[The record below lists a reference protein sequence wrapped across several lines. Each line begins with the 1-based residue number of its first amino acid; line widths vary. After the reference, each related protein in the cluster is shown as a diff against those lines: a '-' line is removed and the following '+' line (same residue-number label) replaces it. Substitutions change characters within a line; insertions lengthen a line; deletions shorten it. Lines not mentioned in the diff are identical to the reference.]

1 MENTKT
7 AHLFRITRIG
17 SIQMG
22 QAITDLRR
30 LAICWGALMIIQAT
44 ALACYFL
51 FNDHL
56 ELFLAFLAILVT
68 SIALTG
74 WAYYALPYSVDDA
87 LEPIEEAERIGQRTS
102 NSWAP
107 RE

>member
-7 AHLFRITRIG
+7 ADLFRITRVG
-17 SIQMG
+17 SIQMS
-22 QAITDLRR
+22 QAIVDLRR
-30 LAICWGALMIIQAT
+30 LAIGWGAITITQSS
-44 ALACYFL
+44 ALGAYFIVGG
-51 FNDHL
+51 HL
-56 ELFLAFLAILVT
+56 VLSLIFLAILVT

-74 WAYYALPYSVDDA
+74 WAYFALPDSVDEA
-87 LEPIEEAERIGQRTS
+87 LEPLEEAERIGQRTS